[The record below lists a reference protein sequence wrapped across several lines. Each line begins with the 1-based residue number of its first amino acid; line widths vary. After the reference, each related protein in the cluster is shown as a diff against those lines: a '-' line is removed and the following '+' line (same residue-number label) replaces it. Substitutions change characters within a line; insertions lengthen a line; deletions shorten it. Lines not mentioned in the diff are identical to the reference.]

1 MAGQAAYQ
9 RDELYHRLLEAARD
23 YSQSDWEKRRGA
35 AVDYLFELAEY
46 VTMQT
51 GSEAAIAP
59 LLDVIPFVANPIESS
74 LFGERRAV
82 GTPPSDIVLAR
93 ASVAIDVFMMLG
105 NSAEVSA
112 QLVARQLINGRVR
125 LPDEGDDVRGWK
137 RLLVWRDRLASLK
150 EPLEHYQLYANILR
164 EVERLP
170 KSKIRELAVDGRL
183 WNMRAWSNT

>member
-1 MAGQAAYQ
+1 MGAG
-9 RDELYHRLLEAARD
+9 DKIDVGVH
-23 YSQSDWEKRRGA
+23 
-35 AVDYLFELAEY
+35 
-46 VTMQT
+46 
-51 GSEAAIAP
+51 GSISRA
-59 LLDVIPFVANPIESS
+59 S
-74 LFGERRAV
+74 ERWRSNA
-82 GTPPSDIVLAR
+82 AR